1 MNGNGSSIEFDMHSL
16 LFILIV
22 VKGDFREEV
31 YVLELIIKGIDV
43 YGKAVQFST
52 VVNGEG

>member
-1 MNGNGSSIEFDMHSL
+1 MNGNGSSIEIDMHSL

-31 YVLELIIKGIDV
+31 CTGTYYKRH
-43 YGKAVQFST
+43 
-52 VVNGEG
+52 